1 MIEFLAACA
10 LALSTAEARPAN
22 QAPPRSPKDLLG
34 PLFSKAKDDPAG
46 VVPLILA
53 ASDALDPGSK
63 THLQLD
69 PKEARLLAD
78 TLEPF
83 CHRAFFGP
91 ERLPG
96 MESLGLVLHTVSSGE
111 VPEKIAKRYK
121 IGAGL
126 LGYLNAEFDP
136 RKLREGQTLKVLDL
150 SSGGLGVY
158 VEKSLYRLA
167 AWRRLDAGHRVLVE
181 YAPVGLGAA
190 DSPTPTG
197 KSSIQLRARNPDWTD
212 PVTKQVYRSGDPRNV
227 LGGYWIALDPTGL
240 GRSGIGIHG
249 FTGEAPANWIE
260 QPASHGCVRM
270 LQTDVDRFFCL
281 ALEGTP
287 VEIEP

>member
-1 MIEFLAACA
+1 MIVLLAACA
-10 LALSTAEARPAN
+10 LALSAADARPASRA
-22 QAPPRSPKDLLG
+22 QAPSPKEVLG
-34 PLFSKAKDDPAG
+34 PLFTKAKDDPAG

-53 ASDALDPGSK
+53 ASDALDLGSK
-63 THLQLD
+63 THLPLE

-83 CHRAFFGP
+83 CRRAFFGP

-96 MESLGLVLHTVSSGE
+96 METLGLVLHTVSSGE
-111 VPEKIAKRYK
+111 VPEKIAKRYR

-126 LGYLNAEFDP
+126 LGYLNADFDP
-136 RKLREGQTLKVLDL
+136 KKIREGQTLKVLDL
-150 SSGGLGVY
+150 PSGSLNVF

-167 AWRRLDAGHRVLVE
+167 AWRKLDGGRRVLVE

-190 DSPTPTG
+190 DSPTPIG
-197 KSSIQLRARNPDWTD
+197 KSWINLRARNPDWTD
-212 PVTKQVYRSGDPRNV
+212 PVTKQVYKTGDPRNV
-227 LGGYWIALDPTGL
+227 LGGYWIALDPTGID
-240 GRSGIGIHG
+240 RAGIGIHG

-270 LQTDVDRFFCL
+270 LQTDVDRFFHL

>member
-1 MIEFLAACA
+1 MISLFAACA
-10 LALSTAEARPAN
+10 LVLSSASFQAAS
-22 QAPPRSPKDLLG
+22 QAPARSAKDALG
-34 PLFSKAKDDPAG
+34 PLFTKAKDDPAA

-53 ASDALDPGSK
+53 ASDALDLGSK

-69 PKEARLLAD
+69 PKEARLLSD

-96 MESLGLVLHTVSSGE
+96 MESLGLVLHTVSAGE

-121 IGAGL
+121 IGAGM
-126 LGYLNAEFDP
+126 LGYLNADFDP
-136 RKLREGQTLKVLDL
+136 RKIREGQTLKVLDL
-150 SSGGLGVY
+150 SAGGLSVF
-158 VEKSLYRLA
+158 VEKSLYRLS
-167 AWRRLDAGHRVLVE
+167 AWRRIDAGHRVLVE

-190 DSPTPTG
+190 DSPTPIG

-212 PVTKQVYRSGDPRNV
+212 PVSKQVYKSGDPRNV
-227 LGGYWIALDPTGL
+227 LGGYWIALDATGL
-240 GRSGIGIHG
+240 GRAGIGIHG
-249 FTGEAPANWIE
+249 FTGDAPANWIE

>member
-1 MIEFLAACA
+1 MIALLATCA
-10 LALSTAEARPAN
+10 LALSTSSQAPARP
-22 QAPPRSPKDLLG
+22 SKDALA
-34 PLFSKAKDDPAG
+34 PLFTKAKDDPAG

-53 ASDALDPGSK
+53 ASDALDLGSK
-63 THLQLD
+63 THLELD
-69 PKEARLLAD
+69 PKETRLLSD

-96 MESLGLVLHTVSSGE
+96 MESLGLVLHTVSAGE
-111 VPEKIAKRYK
+111 VPEKIAKRYR
-121 IGAGL
+121 IGAGM
-126 LGYLNAEFDP
+126 LGYLNADFDP
-136 RKLREGQTLKVLDL
+136 RKIRERQTLKVLDL
-150 SSGGLGVY
+150 SAGGLAVF

-167 AWRRLDAGHRVLVE
+167 AWRRIDAGHRVLVE

-190 DSPTPTG
+190 DSPTPIG

-212 PVTKQVYRSGDPRNV
+212 PVSKQVYKSGDPRNV
-227 LGGYWIALDPTGL
+227 LGGYWIALDATGL

-270 LQTDVDRFFCL
+270 LQTDVDRFFHL

>member
-1 MIEFLAACA
+1 MIAFLGTLA
-10 LALSTAEARPAN
+10 LAMLPRCGPQEARPTRDAL
-22 QAPPRSPKDLLG
+22 A
-34 PLFSKAKDDPAG
+34 PLFAKAKADPAG

-53 ASDALDPGSK
+53 ASAELDPTSP
-63 THLQLD
+63 THRALD

-83 CHRAFFGP
+83 CRRAFFSP

-96 MESLGLVLHTVSSGE
+96 MDGLGLVLHTVRAGD
-111 VPEKIAKRYK
+111 VPERIAKHYR

-126 LGYLNAEFDP
+126 LVYLNPEFDP
-136 RKLREGQTLKVLDL
+136 KKLREGQTLKVLDL
-150 SSGGLGVY
+150 SSSNLDVV

-167 AWRRLDAGHRVLVE
+167 AWRRLDDGRRALVE

-190 DSPTPTG
+190 DSPTPPG
-197 KSSIQLRARNPDWTD
+197 KTSIVLRARDPDWTD
-212 PVTKQVYRSGDPRNV
+212 PVTKQVYKAGDPKNV
-227 LGGYWIALDPTGL
+227 LGGYWMALDAAGL

-249 FTGEAPANWIE
+249 FTGDAPANWIE

-270 LQTDVDRFFCL
+270 LQTDIDRLFHL
-281 ALEGTP
+281 AIEGTP
-287 VEIEP
+287 VEIAP

>member
-1 MIEFLAACA
+1 MIALLAAFA
-10 LALSTAEARPAN
+10 LALPTVGAQTASEAPAH
-22 QAPPRSPKDLLG
+22 SPKESLG

-63 THLQLD
+63 SHLPLD
-69 PKEARLLAD
+69 PKEARLLSD

-83 CHRAFFGP
+83 CRRAFFGP

-96 MESLGLVLHTVSSGE
+96 MESLGLVLHTVSTGE
-111 VPEKIAKRYK
+111 VPEKIAKRYR
-121 IGAGL
+121 IGAGM
-126 LGYLNAEFDP
+126 LGYLNAELDP

-150 SSGGLGVY
+150 SSGGLSVF

-167 AWRRLDAGHRVLVE
+167 AWRRLDGGRRVLIE

-190 DSPTPTG
+190 DSPTPIG

-212 PVTKQVYRSGDPRNV
+212 PVTKQVYKAGDPRNV
-227 LGGYWIALDPTGL
+227 LGGYWIALDATGL
-240 GRSGIGIHG
+240 GRAGIGIHG

-270 LQTDVDRFFCL
+270 LQTDVDRLFHL

-287 VEIEP
+287 VEVEP